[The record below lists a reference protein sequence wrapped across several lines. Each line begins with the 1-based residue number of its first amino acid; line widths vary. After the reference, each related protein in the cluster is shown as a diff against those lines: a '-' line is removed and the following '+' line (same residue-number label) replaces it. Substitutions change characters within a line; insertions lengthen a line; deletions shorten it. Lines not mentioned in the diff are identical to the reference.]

1 MGLAADLWLTVGMPD
16 LSTPPR
22 PSGHVF
28 VVDDDDAL
36 RDGIADLLRVVG
48 YRVQCW
54 ASGSDFLAELPRVA
68 PAVLVTDMRMPDMT
82 GVELHEELIRRG
94 RTLPVVYVSGEST
107 VSQTVRAMKQGAVDF
122 LVKPFGREDLLRAV
136 AVSIEKDRRQMQDL
150 IRSARVVEARS
161 TLSPRES
168 QVHDL
173 LLKGFS
179 NREIVEA
186 LNVSLPTAKQYKSEV
201 MRKLGARSLAELI
214 ALSAAAP
221 VGGDS
226 LRAD

>member
-1 MGLAADLWLTVGMPD
+1 MCLAAELWLTVDMPD
-16 LSTPPR
+16 PSTPLR

-36 RDGIADLLRVVG
+36 RDSIVDLLRVVG

-54 ASGSDFLAELPRVA
+54 ASGRDFLAELPRVA

-82 GVELHEELIRRG
+82 GVELHGELIRRG

-136 AVSIEKDRRQMQDL
+136 AASLEKDRRQMQDL

-173 LLKGFS
+173 LLRGFS

-186 LNVSLPTAKQYKSEV
+186 LDISLPTAKQYKSEV
-201 MRKLGARSLAELI
+201 MRKLGARSLAELM
-214 ALSAAAP
+214 ALSAATP
-221 VGGDS
+221 LKDDLSRTG
-226 LRAD
+226 

>member
-1 MGLAADLWLTVGMPD
+1 MGLAAELWLTVDMPD

-54 ASGSDFLAELPRVA
+54 ASGIDFLAELPRVA

-136 AVSIEKDRRQMQDL
+136 AASIEKDRRQMQDL